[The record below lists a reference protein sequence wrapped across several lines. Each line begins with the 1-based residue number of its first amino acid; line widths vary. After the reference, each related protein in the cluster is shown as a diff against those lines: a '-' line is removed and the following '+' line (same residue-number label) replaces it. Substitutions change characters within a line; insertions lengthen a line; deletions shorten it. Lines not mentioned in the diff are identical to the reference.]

1 MNLLGEIGSDLVG
14 LDGGGLRLPAR
25 VVDAR
30 LRVLADLLA
39 LGDRLVR
46 LRRGVG
52 GGLARVLRG
61 LVDAARVHQRQLDA
75 VLVDAVD
82 AIGRALAGEDA
93 AAVAG
98 VDPHAAASAGEQ
110 AGRDLQRVEAR
121 AEQQVDVGRVDFAM

>member
-14 LDGGGLRLPAR
+14 LGFDRLHLLAR

-30 LRVLADLLA
+30 LRVLPDLLA
-39 LGDRLVR
+39 SPDRLVR
-46 LRRGVG
+46 LRGGVG
-52 GGLARVLRG
+52 GGLPRILRG

-82 AIGRALAGEDA
+82 AVRGVPAGEDA
-93 AAVAG
+93 TAVAG

-110 AGRDLQRVEAR
+110 TGRDLQRVEAR
-121 AEQQVDVGRVDFAM
+121 AEQQIEVGRVDLAM